1 MPLKPLI
8 IMSWPRIIRGAVVS
22 HIHSTLTLL
31 KRLLEGEEE
40 TGWLERFHWMGRN
53 KGRMNTICG
62 KVACGISS
70 NKHTF
75 TVYWGSVECMP
86 AGYGSTSVCI
96 HFTSLHTTW
105 VPTKARNK
113 LLHLWWDKDVKEN
126 TFTAFYPRGPMFK
139 QSNRLFSCYN

>member
-1 MPLKPLI
+1 M
-8 IMSWPRIIRGAVVS
+8 VS

-53 KGRMNTICG
+53 KGRMNERCG
-62 KVACGISS
+62 RVAWESHLI
-70 NKHTF
+70 NTHKH
-75 TVYWGSVECMP
+75 SVMRPCPMRA

-96 HFTSLHTTW
+96 HFTSLHTTR
-105 VPTKARNK
+105 VPKKARNK
-113 LLHLWWDKDVKEN
+113 LLHLWWDKDVKE
-126 TFTAFYPRGPMFK
+126 TLTAFYPRGPMFK